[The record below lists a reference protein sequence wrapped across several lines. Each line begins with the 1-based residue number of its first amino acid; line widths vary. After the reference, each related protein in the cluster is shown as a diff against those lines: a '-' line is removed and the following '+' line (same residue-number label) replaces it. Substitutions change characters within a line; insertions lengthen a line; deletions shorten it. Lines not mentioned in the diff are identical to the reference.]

1 MNIRVELLARIEKS
15 VKDEFA
21 FGNESIPQSHWYNI
35 EKRYESTGE
44 LGTLIQITQFT
55 DNRRAQAV
63 VLMDSGEF
71 VEVDGLDTI
80 KALEEVAEQMCKY
93 CDGSIHEVENKDYV
107 HVDTTGRTI
116 RIKAYPEGY
125 DDGTCIYI
133 RRKFCHE
140 CGRKLA
146 AE

>member
-1 MNIRVELLARIEKS
+1 MGKERGGGMNIRVELLARIEKS

-35 EKRYESTGE
+35 EKRYETTGE
-44 LGTLIQITQFT
+44 FGTLIQITQFT

-80 KALEEVAEQMCKY
+80 KALKEVAE
-93 CDGSIHEVENKDYV
+93 
-107 HVDTTGRTI
+107 
-116 RIKAYPEGY
+116 
-125 DDGTCIYI
+125 
-133 RRKFCHE
+133 
-140 CGRKLA
+140 
-146 AE
+146 

>member
-44 LGTLIQITQFT
+44 FGTLLQVTQFT
-55 DNRRAQAV
+55 DNRRAQAI

-71 VEVDGLDTI
+71 IELDGLDTI
-80 KALEEVAEQMCKY
+80 RASEEVGQ
-93 CDGSIHEVENKDYV
+93 
-107 HVDTTGRTI
+107 
-116 RIKAYPEGY
+116 
-125 DDGTCIYI
+125 
-133 RRKFCHE
+133 
-140 CGRKLA
+140 
-146 AE
+146 

>member
-21 FGNESIPQSHWYNI
+21 FGNESIPQSLWYNI
-35 EKRYESTGE
+35 EKRYETTGE

-71 VEVDGLDTI
+71 VEVNGLDTI
-80 KALEEVAEQMCKY
+80 KALEEVAE
-93 CDGSIHEVENKDYV
+93 
-107 HVDTTGRTI
+107 
-116 RIKAYPEGY
+116 
-125 DDGTCIYI
+125 
-133 RRKFCHE
+133 
-140 CGRKLA
+140 
-146 AE
+146 

>member
-1 MNIRVELLARIEKS
+1 VCSSDL
-15 VKDEFA
+15 
-21 FGNESIPQSHWYNI
+21 

-80 KALEEVAEQMCKY
+80 KALEEVAE
-93 CDGSIHEVENKDYV
+93 
-107 HVDTTGRTI
+107 
-116 RIKAYPEGY
+116 
-125 DDGTCIYI
+125 
-133 RRKFCHE
+133 
-140 CGRKLA
+140 
-146 AE
+146 

>member
-15 VKDEFA
+15 VKDKFA
-21 FGNESIPQSHWYNI
+21 FGDESIPQSHWYNI

-71 VEVDGLDTI
+71 VEVDGLDII
-80 KALEEVAEQMCKY
+80 KALEEVAE
-93 CDGSIHEVENKDYV
+93 
-107 HVDTTGRTI
+107 
-116 RIKAYPEGY
+116 
-125 DDGTCIYI
+125 
-133 RRKFCHE
+133 
-140 CGRKLA
+140 
-146 AE
+146 